1 VDGSEMARRIFTLQI
16 EIDCAASAGHRA
28 PKITS
33 GGPSRSDVRGTR
45 RKIVRGSS
53 YNQSSAAI
61 ALVVEALRYRN

>member
-1 VDGSEMARRIFTLQI
+1 MARRIFTLQI